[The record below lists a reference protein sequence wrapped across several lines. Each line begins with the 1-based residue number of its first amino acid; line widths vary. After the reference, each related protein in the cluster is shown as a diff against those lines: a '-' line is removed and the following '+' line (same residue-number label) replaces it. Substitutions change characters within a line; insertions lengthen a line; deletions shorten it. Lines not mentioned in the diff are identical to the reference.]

1 MSQTV
6 WFHINT
12 YIKMYIINCS
22 IFLTAVLLSPYSV
35 HYQTLCAKRTMKTL
49 QFTIIPQVLAVY
61 IHYQFIYSTKIYSP
75 ELLAWYIQYLQRP
88 PTVWNVPNCL
98 ISYQYVYQ
106 NVYLHP
112 RARRAHRNCPTYI
125 HPPIVGMIY
134 PIPTYI
140 VRRQILPKLLAAYI
154 QYKSYNSK
162 TYITQLCAR
171 RAQRNLSIYCES
183 SNSVRQLSQSVCI
196 GMTLSFGW
204 LGSKRSNRVRHS
216 NRVWHAYRPEGP

>member
-1 MSQTV
+1 
-6 WFHINT
+6 
-12 YIKMYIINCS
+12 MYI
-22 IFLTAVLLSPYSV
+22 F
-35 HYQTLCAKRTMKTL
+35 
-49 QFTIIPQVLAVY
+49 
-61 IHYQFIYSTKIYSP
+61 
-75 ELLAWYIQYLQRP
+75 
-88 PTVWNVPNCL
+88 
-98 ISYQYVYQ
+98 
-106 NVYLHP
+106 HP

-216 NRVWHAYRPEGP
+216 NSVRHALQARRALGAEGHIRTACPRTACNNCPKVYV